1 MGRTFVAHRAASKPC
16 LPLRRP
22 VETESE
28 REEFARRYAAERAHS
43 AGDTQNRAKLDAV
56 APSDQHAE
64 TA

>member
-1 MGRTFVAHRAASKPC
+1 MSETATAS
-16 LPLRRP
+16 
-22 VETESE
+22 VETKSE
-28 REEFARRYAAERAHS
+28 RKDFARRYVAERAHS